1 MELLNLAK
9 INKLENSAAGG
20 LGFLTSFREVRKNKK

>member
-1 MELLNLAK
+1 MELLNEAK

-20 LGFLTSFREVRKNKK
+20 LGFLTSIPARLA